1 MVNDRVDILWVD
13 CDVTGVLTTV
23 VDPVLA
29 DKLFDSVAG
38 WCGPDD
44 ELIPLLGSD
53 ALVVVV
59 VGGDGELRTPNN
71 SAEIRI
77 LNLLWSSWV

>member
-38 WCGPDD
+38 
-44 ELIPLLGSD
+44 
-53 ALVVVV
+53 
-59 VGGDGELRTPNN
+59 
-71 SAEIRI
+71 
-77 LNLLWSSWV
+77 